1 VTGSYE
7 SLQTI
12 VGQETYTVWKKML
25 RELVPD
31 GRTHRLAPMVAGL
44 LQYAAA
50 IAYEKYGDNPEED
63 SAAHIMLLG
72 SEMYDPKE
80 ATELLGL
87 ITQLFEDAGVGYE
100 RANRQGD
107 EYSIAESV
115 VYEFIHWYDMPW
127 EA

>member
-1 VTGSYE
+1 MTGSYE

-25 RELVPD
+25 CELVPD
-31 GRTHRLAPMVAGL
+31 GRAHRLAPMVAGM

-50 IAYEKYGDNPEED
+50 IAYEKYGDNPEAG
-63 SAAHIMLLG
+63 SAADITLLA
-72 SEMYDPKE
+72 SEVYDPEE
-80 ATELLGL
+80 AIELLGL
-87 ITQLFEDAGVGYE
+87 ITRLFEDAGVGYQ

-107 EYSIAESV
+107 EYNNAESV
-115 VYEFIHWYDMPW
+115 VYEYIHWYDMPW

>member
-1 VTGSYE
+1 MTGSYE

-31 GRTHRLAPMVAGL
+31 GRSHRLAPMVAGM

-50 IAYEKYGDNPEED
+50 IAYEKYDDNPEEG
-63 SAAHIMLLG
+63 SAADITLLA
-72 SEMYDPKE
+72 SEVYDPEE
-80 ATELLGL
+80 AIELLGL
-87 ITQLFEDAGVGYE
+87 ITRLFEDAGVGYP

-115 VYEFIHWYDMPW
+115 IYEYIRWYDMPW
-127 EA
+127 ET